1 MTAPFT
7 AHALLWITSV
17 LAFFMTGGTIGT
29 MLGGIGGAA
38 VLFAFL
44 LAVGITGWGSAQA
57 FGGTGW
63 ATGWATGLAFLAGL
77 GEAAGDAVLG
87 VGSALMGDTDL
98 GKSNMRVCV

>member
-7 AHALLWITSV
+7 AHASLLITSV

-29 MLGGIGGAA
+29 MLGGIGGVA

-44 LAVGITGWGSAQA
+44 LAVGIPGWVSAQA
-57 FGGTGW
+57 FGG
-63 ATGWATGLAFLAGL
+63 TGWATGLAFLAGL
-77 GEAAGDAVLG
+77 GEAGGDAVLG

>member
-44 LAVGITGWGSAQA
+44 LA
-57 FGGTGW
+57 
-63 ATGWATGLAFLAGL
+63 GL

>member
-1 MTAPFT
+1 
-7 AHALLWITSV
+7 
-17 LAFFMTGGTIGT
+17 MTGGTIGT

-44 LAVGITGWGSAQA
+44 LAVGITGWVSAQA